1 MSTVTVKQKAP
12 VFGAI
17 LLIIYALHTGFTSIS
32 NLFNIIVNAI
42 SAFSTPDYVGEAR
55 ITLLFNAIRMA
66 IAEILSNPLGLVPLV
81 CIMIAVLSIAKKKGV
96 LLLIASALMT
106 VFSLSRL
113 VGTISSILINYLQT
127 FNGPANIIS
136 TSGFFSLNSL
146 ILAPVMALACS
157 VSTVLVWFF
166 FTLLIPAC
174 ADGKLGFLRKVKK
187 LIGALF
193 TISVILMLICTLGS
207 AARVITID
215 NILYPIWLS
224 NILGA
229 HMHLNM
235 TYYITSSISAVVSV
249 IATILFAIGLFSI
262 ASWMKKP
269 TITVE
274 AVEESSNDTADVALE
289 ENTESAEAV
298 AEESAEAEVAE

>member
-81 CIMIAVLSIAKKKGV
+81 CIVIAILALVRKKGIF
-96 LLLIASALMT
+96 LFIASALMT
-106 VFSLSRL
+106 VFSVSGVL
-113 VGTISSILINYLQT
+113 GTVSSILLNYLQT
-127 FNGPANIIS
+127 FRNLLDHGSITDLLNIW
-136 TSGFFSLNSL
+136 GFDGL
-146 ILAPVMALACS
+146 ILAPIMALAASLS
-157 VSTVLVWFF
+157 VVIMWFL
-166 FTLLIPAC
+166 FTLLVPAC

-193 TISVILMLICTLGS
+193 TISLILMLICTLGS
-207 AARVITID
+207 ALRGIAH
-215 NILYPIWLS
+215 NIFYPIWLQ
-224 NILGA
+224 NLYGERL
-229 HMHLNM
+229 HLN
-235 TYYITSSISAVVSV
+235 TTGYITSTITIIIDVVF
-249 IATILFAIGLFSI
+249 TLLFAIGMSSI
-262 ASWMKKP
+262 ASWMKNS
-269 TITVE
+269 TVTVT
-274 AVEESSNDTADVALE
+274 APEESVNDTA
-289 ENTESAEAV
+289 
-298 AEESAEAEVAE
+298 EAEIAK